1 MTTKTCS
8 IKLLNKTYDI
18 KCPEHE
24 EDNLKKAAHK
34 INEQLQANKA
44 KFNHLGEFQNLL
56 LASLHISHELVAFQE
71 QHHQQQAHVTEF
83 IRSLESKVNE
93 VVHHH
98 KPATAAEHTEDT

>member
-71 QHHQQQAHVTEF
+71 QHHQQQDPGSHPAHGRGVFLLLNRE
-83 IRSLESKVNE
+83 RN
-93 VVHHH
+93 H
-98 KPATAAEHTEDT
+98 